1 MQTLKFPPSLNQP
14 QTDEES
20 EPLSSNSSTY
30 EPINVENKSTSTS
43 LWKKISIGGAILLLA
58 IGLFSTTHHHTP
70 INSSN
75 IDLDNVNLLS
85 KHLDGQDLM
94 SDHGAKAGK
103 KGDGESSKKLTKAE
117 MNTKLFDDQRKF
129 YY

>member
-1 MQTLKFPPSLNQP
+1 MSYTTF
-14 QTDEES
+14 
-20 EPLSSNSSTY
+20 SSHR
-30 EPINVENKSTSTS
+30 
-43 LWKKISIGGAILLLA
+43 A
-58 IGLFSTTHHHTP
+58 P

>member
-1 MQTLKFPPSLNQP
+1 MSYTTF
-14 QTDEES
+14 
-20 EPLSSNSSTY
+20 SSHR
-30 EPINVENKSTSTS
+30 
-43 LWKKISIGGAILLLA
+43 A
-58 IGLFSTTHHHTP
+58 P

-94 SDHGAKAGK
+94 SDHGGAKAGK